1 MRSSRVCFDAVARS
15 QGRSRRS
22 PLAMH
27 EYPLFWMCMQ
37 PGELVQGR
45 YAIRLRHAARCSPV
59 TLLVLKM
66 GPDAPSGQHRSLGQK
81 P

>member
-1 MRSSRVCFDAVARS
+1 M
-15 QGRSRRS
+15 Q
-22 PLAMH
+22 

-45 YAIRLRHAARCSPV
+45 YAIRLRHTARCSAV

-66 GPDAPSGQHRSLGQK
+66 GPDAPSGQHSRIPIRCQVSSCTLLMHAGR
-81 P
+81 